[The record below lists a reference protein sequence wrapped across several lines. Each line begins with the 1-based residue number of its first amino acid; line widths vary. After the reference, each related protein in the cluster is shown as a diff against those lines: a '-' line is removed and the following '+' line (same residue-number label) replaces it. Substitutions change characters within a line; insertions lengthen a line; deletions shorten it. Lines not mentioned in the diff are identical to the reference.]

1 MQSQSHNEM
10 FSLVQDILINYI
22 QKSFKIKKLVSKKL
36 KYYAIANTGKK
47 KPKNAVVKNA
57 EKRSSV
63 SALRVSTKTSVA
75 QYYIML
81 VYQ

>member
-36 KYYAIANTGKK
+36 KYIMQLQTL
-47 KPKNAVVKNA
+47 
-57 EKRSSV
+57 EKRN
-63 SALRVSTKTSVA
+63 RK
-75 QYYIML
+75 ML
-81 VYQ
+81 

>member
-36 KYYAIANTGKK
+36 KYAIANTGKK